1 MNGKNM
7 KKAGKNT
14 SVKKLRTIPVVCL
27 LISCLFG
34 VVFVASEQ
42 ASAADITSYA
52 KSKFGYDSW
61 DFSLPKVNTYAREY
75 VINQAGALILPPING
90 MLIGGVI
97 GFALGGLVGAAVGF
111 GIGGTIGTAVSVA
124 KNMVKFAKSVTDWN
138 SLRSNIDLDSLRT
151 NTDWSSFMRNI
162 NPDSLK
168 SNIDP
173 DSLKSN
179 IDLDSLIRTNDEI
192 TMPLQGDTSIDWDSF
207 GSTTTIITN
216 PYADGDSISEFDTK
230 NLHKFDPNVVSEF
243 NTNNIPSFN
252 PR

>member
-1 MNGKNM
+1 M
-7 KKAGKNT
+7 KKAGKNL

-52 KSKFGYDSW
+52 TSKFNYDGW

-111 GIGGTIGTAVSVA
+111 GIGGTIGPAVSVA

-138 SLRSNIDLDSLRT
+138 SLTSNIDLDSLRIT
-151 NTDWSSFMRNI
+151 TDWSSFSSNI
-162 NPDSLK
+162 DLDSLK

-179 IDLDSLIRTNDEI
+179 IDLDSLKRTTNEI
-192 TMPLQGDTSIDWDSF
+192 TMPVLENTFWDSLKV
-207 GSTTTIITN
+207 TPTYIN
-216 PYADGDSISEFDTK
+216 PYAGSYPSFDTSDIPK
-230 NLHKFDPNVVSEF
+230 LRTDHIPKINIPDS
-243 NTNNIPSFN
+243 IPSFN

>member
-7 KKAGKNT
+7 KKAGKT
-14 SVKKLRTIPVVCL
+14 PSVKKLRTMSVVCL

-42 ASAADITSYA
+42 AFAADITSYGT
-52 KSKFGYDSW
+52 SKFNYDGW
-61 DFSLPKVNTYAREY
+61 DFNLPKVNTYARGY

-111 GIGGTIGTAVSVA
+111 GIGGSIGTAVSVA
-124 KNMVKFAKSVTDWN
+124 KNMVKFAKSLTDWN
-138 SLRSNIDLDSLRT
+138 SLRSTIDLDSLRST
-151 NTDWSSFMRNI
+151 TDWSSFRNNI

-168 SNIDP
+168 SNIDQ
-173 DSLKSN
+173 DSLM
-179 IDLDSLIRTNDEI
+179 RTTDEI
-192 TMPLQGDTSIDWDSF
+192 TMPLLEDTSIDCDSF
-207 GSTTTIITN
+207 RSTTTIITN
-216 PYADGDSISEFDTK
+216 PYADGYGVFEFDTK
-230 NLHKFDPNVVSEF
+230 NLPKFDPNAVSEF

>member
-1 MNGKNM
+1 MNEKNM
-7 KKAGKNT
+7 KKAGKIP
-14 SVKKLRTIPVVCL
+14 SLKKLRTILVACL

-34 VVFVASEQ
+34 VVLVASEQ
-42 ASAADITSYA
+42 ASAKDITSYA
-52 KSKFGYDSW
+52 KSEFPYDKW
-61 DFSLPKVNTYAREY
+61 DFSIPNVNTYAREY

-138 SLRSNIDLDSLRT
+138 SLKSNIDLDSLRST
-151 NTDWSSFMRNI
+151 TDWSSFRNNI

-173 DSLKSN
+173 DSLKSK
-179 IDLDSLIRTNDEI
+179 IDLDSIMRTSDEI
-192 TMPLQGDTSIDWDSF
+192 TMPISEDTFVDWDSSI
-207 GSTTTIITN
+207 STNTIITN
-216 PYADGDSISEFDTK
+216 PYANGDA
-230 NLHKFDPNVVSEF
+230 VSEF
-243 NTNNIPSFN
+243 NTNIPRFN
-252 PR
+252 LR